1 MIVVSD
7 TTPLITLIKASLL
20 DVLRY
25 LYNEIQIPDA
35 VYAELSASN
44 EYQDE
49 VEIIKSSPFIK
60 VVSVENNNSVRR
72 LKELTGLDLGESEAI
87 IYAEEN
93 NADTLLMD
101 ENAGRKI
108 AKSMGIHIMGSIG
121 IIIAAYDMGIINAD
135 DVRMSVEK
143 IKEANRWISNTL
155 LQYTLDYVNK
165 NASS

>member
-1 MIVVSD
+1 MSLSNATIDFNKNAAVINAPLVKIDDTAFGVNSTISANFKNGLIVKNLNV
-7 TTPLITLIKASLL
+7 
-20 DVLRY
+20 
-25 LYNEIQIPDA
+25 
-35 VYAELSASN
+35 
-44 EYQDE
+44 
-49 VEIIKSSPFIK
+49 KSKYF
-60 VVSVENNNSVRR
+60 
-72 LKELTGLDLGESEAI
+72 
-87 IYAEEN
+87 

>member
-20 DVLRY
+20 DVL
-25 LYNEIQIPDA
+25 YNLFDEILIPDA

-49 VEIIKSSPFIK
+49 EEIIKSSPFIK
-60 VVSVENNNSVRR
+60 VVSVENNQSIRR
-72 LKELTGLDLGESEAI
+72 LQETTGLDLGESEAI
-87 IYAEEN
+87 ICAEEN
-93 NADTLLMD
+93 NADTLLID
-101 ENAGRKI
+101 ETAGRKI

-121 IIIAAYDMGIINAD
+121 IIIAAYDVGIINAD
-135 DVRMSVEK
+135 DVRISVEK
-143 IKEANRWISNTL
+143 IKKTNRWISNNL

-165 NASS
+165 NASK